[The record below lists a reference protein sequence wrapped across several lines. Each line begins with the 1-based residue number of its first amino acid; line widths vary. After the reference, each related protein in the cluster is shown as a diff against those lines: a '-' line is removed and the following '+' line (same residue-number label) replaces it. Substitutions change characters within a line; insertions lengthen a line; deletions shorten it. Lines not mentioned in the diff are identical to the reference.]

1 MEQKA
6 SEPREI
12 LLYQNGDGREYIRVI
27 LQDENLWLTQVG
39 MTELFDASKSNISQY
54 LTHIFEGEYLDKAAC
69 MRKFGNSE
77 FSAKAARFR
86 PWAAKTLKGGEP
98 H

>member
-6 SEPREI
+6 SEPCEI
-12 LLYQNGDGREYIRVI
+12 LLYQNGDDREYIRVI
-27 LQDENLWLTQVG
+27 LQDENFWLTQVG

-69 MRKFGNSE
+69 MRKFGNSG

>member
-6 SEPREI
+6 SEPCEI
-12 LLYQNGDGREYIRVI
+12 LLYQNGDDREYLRVI
-27 LQDENLWLTQVG
+27 LQDENFGLTQAG
-39 MTELFDASKSNISQY
+39 MTELFDTSRSNISEY

-86 PWAAKTLKGGEP
+86 PCAAMTPKGGEP

>member
-1 MEQKA
+1 MEQRI
-6 SEPREI
+6 SEPGEI
-12 LLYQNGDGREYIRVI
+12 LLYQNSDDREYLRVI
-27 LQDENLWLTQVG
+27 LQGENFGLTQAG
-39 MTELFDASKSNISQY
+39 MAELFDASRSTISEY
-54 LTHIFEGEYLDKAAC
+54 PTHIFGDEALDKAAC

>member
-1 MEQKA
+1 MEQRI
-6 SEPREI
+6 SEPGEI
-12 LLYQNGDGREYIRVI
+12 LLYQNSDDREYLRVI
-27 LQDENLWLTQVG
+27 LQDENFWLTQAG
-39 MTELFDASKSNISQY
+39 MAELFDASRSNISEY
-54 LTHIFEGEYLDKAAC
+54 LTHIFGDEALDKAAC

>member
-1 MEQKA
+1 MEKKA
-6 SEPREI
+6 SEPGEI
-12 LLYQNGDGREYIRVI
+12 LLYQNGDDREYLRVI
-27 LQDENLWLTQVG
+27 LQDENFWLTQVG
-39 MTELFDASKSNISQY
+39 MTELFDASKSNVSQY
-54 LTHIFEGEYLDKAAC
+54 LTHIFEGEYLDKTAC

>member
-6 SEPREI
+6 SEPCEI
-12 LLYQNGDGREYIRVI
+12 LLYQNGDGREYLRVI
-27 LQDENLWLTQVG
+27 LQDENFWLTQVG
-39 MTELFDASKSNISQY
+39 MAELFDASKSNISEY
-54 LTHIFEGEYLDKAAC
+54 LTHIFGDEALDKAAC

-86 PWAAKTLKGGEP
+86 PWAAMTPKGGEP

>member
-1 MEQKA
+1 MEQRI
-6 SEPREI
+6 SEPGEI
-12 LLYQNGDGREYIRVI
+12 LLYQNGDDREYLRVI
-27 LQDENLWLTQVG
+27 LQDENFWLTQAG
-39 MTELFDASKSNISQY
+39 MTELFDASRSNISEY
-54 LTHIFEGEYLDKAAC
+54 LTHIFGDEALDKAAC

-86 PWAAKTLKGGEP
+86 PWAAMTPKGGEP

>member
-1 MEQKA
+1 MEQRI
-6 SEPREI
+6 SEPGEI
-12 LLYQNGDGREYIRVI
+12 LLYQNSDDREYLRVI
-27 LQDENLWLTQVG
+27 LQDENFGLTQAG
-39 MTELFDASKSNISQY
+39 MTELFDASRANISEY
-54 LTHIFEGEYLDKAAC
+54 LTHIFGDEALDKAAC

-77 FSAKAARFR
+77 FSAKAARFH

>member
-1 MEQKA
+1 MEQRI
-6 SEPREI
+6 SEPGEI
-12 LLYQNGDGREYIRVI
+12 LLYQNSDGREYLRVI
-27 LQDENLWLTQVG
+27 LQDENFWLTQAG
-39 MTELFDASKSNISQY
+39 MTELFDASRSNISEY
-54 LTHIFEGEYLDKAAC
+54 LTHIFGDEALDKAAC

>member
-1 MEQKA
+1 MEQRI
-6 SEPREI
+6 SEPGEI
-12 LLYQNGDGREYIRVI
+12 LLYQNSDDREYLRVI
-27 LQDENLWLTQVG
+27 LQDENFGLTQAG
-39 MTELFDASKSNISQY
+39 MTELFDASRSNISEY
-54 LTHIFEGEYLDKAAC
+54 LTHIFGDEALDKAAC

-77 FSAKAARFR
+77 FSAKAARFH

>member
-1 MEQKA
+1 MKQKA

-12 LLYQNGDGREYIRVI
+12 LLYQNGDDREYLRVI
-27 LQDENLWLTQVG
+27 LQDENFWLTQVG
-39 MTELFDASKSNISQY
+39 MTELFDASKSNVSQY
-54 LTHIFEGEYLDKAAC
+54 LTHIFGGEYLDKAAC

>member
-1 MEQKA
+1 MEQRI
-6 SEPREI
+6 SEPGEI
-12 LLYQNGDGREYIRVI
+12 LLYQNSDNREYLRVI
-27 LQDENLWLTQVG
+27 LQDENFWLTQAG
-39 MTELFDASKSNISQY
+39 MTELFDASRSNISEY
-54 LTHIFEGEYLDKAAC
+54 LTHIFGDEALDKAAC

-86 PWAAKTLKGGEP
+86 PWAAKTPKGGEP

>member
-1 MEQKA
+1 MEQRI
-6 SEPREI
+6 SEPGEI
-12 LLYQNGDGREYIRVI
+12 LLYQNSDDREYLRVI
-27 LQDENLWLTQVG
+27 LQDENFWLTQAG
-39 MTELFDASKSNISQY
+39 MTELFDASRSNISEY
-54 LTHIFEGEYLDKAAC
+54 LTHIFGDEALDKAAC

-77 FSAKAARFR
+77 FSAKAARFH

>member
-1 MEQKA
+1 MEQRI
-6 SEPREI
+6 SEPGEI
-12 LLYQNGDGREYIRVI
+12 LLYQNGDDREYLRVI
-27 LQDENLWLTQVG
+27 LQDENFWLTQAG
-39 MTELFDASKSNISQY
+39 MTELVDASRSNISEY
-54 LTHIFEGEYLDKAAC
+54 LTHIFGDEALDKAAC

-86 PWAAKTLKGGEP
+86 PWAAMTPKGGEP

>member
-1 MEQKA
+1 MEQKI
-6 SEPREI
+6 SETSEI
-12 LLYQNGDGREYIRVI
+12 LLYQNGDDKEYIRVI
-27 LQDENLWLTQVG
+27 LQDENFWLTQAG
-39 MTELFDASKSNISQY
+39 MTELFDASRSNISEY
-54 LTHIFEGEYLDKAAC
+54 LTHIFGDEALDKAAC

-86 PWAAKTLKGGEP
+86 PWAAMTPKGGEP

>member
-6 SEPREI
+6 SESGEI
-12 LLYQNGDGREYIRVI
+12 LLYQNGDGRAYLRVI